1 MTTYWNFFYSGIFS
15 ILKFFHPG
23 ISAIFSTS
31 HENLIRLHFSCP
43 KTSLLGTLFSS
54 LSILI
59 FGCETGYGL
68 HRWKRA
74 FMVSL
79 IASLIQFTTCLIVIG
94 WVWSI
99 MWGIDL
105 VTKSSNY
112 NCDKDNIFE
121 EEELEFQRRMDE
133 KMKNGKDII
142 AKETQAK
149 EKQAKE
155 IQAKETQ
162 AKEIQAKEIQAKE
175 TVIEADSKTRRRIQ
189 FLDTYL
195 SRNRHMEQM
204 I

>member
-1 MTTYWNFFYSGIFS
+1 
-15 ILKFFHPG
+15 
-23 ISAIFSTS
+23 
-31 HENLIRLHFSCP
+31 
-43 KTSLLGTLFSS
+43 
-54 LSILI
+54 
-59 FGCETGYGL
+59 
-68 HRWKRA
+68 
-74 FMVSL
+74 MVSL

-133 KMKNGKDII
+133 KMKNEKDVI
-142 AKETQAK
+142 ANETQAK
-149 EKQAKE
+149 DATP
-155 IQAKETQ
+155 KET
-162 AKEIQAKEIQAKE
+162 IPKE
-175 TVIEADSKTRRRIQ
+175 TVIETDSRTRRKIQ

>member
-1 MTTYWNFFYSGIFS
+1 
-15 ILKFFHPG
+15 
-23 ISAIFSTS
+23 
-31 HENLIRLHFSCP
+31 
-43 KTSLLGTLFSS
+43 
-54 LSILI
+54 
-59 FGCETGYGL
+59 
-68 HRWKRA
+68 
-74 FMVSL
+74 MVSL

-149 EKQAKE
+149 ET
-155 IQAKETQ
+155 QAKET
-162 AKEIQAKEIQAKE
+162 QAKE